1 MQRWLEKCHRKN
13 SKTTGDRIATEKH
26 KPSACSS
33 FLIGM
38 VQKGRYLRKE
48 IWKPINGYEG
58 YYEISNLGN
67 VKSVK
72 RFYRLKENG
81 KEIEVKEKCIN
92 PFISSGYSRVS
103 LTKNGKS
110 KKYSVHRIVAEAFI
124 PNPNN
129 LPLVNHKDETRNNNC
144 VNNLEWC
151 THSYNINYGTTI
163 ERISKS
169 VIQSKATRKVNVYKD
184 NLFIGCFGSV
194 REAITKLNIS
204 GSNIYKC
211 LIGKQNTACGYSW
224 RYCDD

>member
-1 MQRWLEKCHRKN
+1 M
-13 SKTTGDRIATEKH
+13 
-26 KPSACSS
+26 SAPV
-33 FLIGM
+33 FLIGV
-38 VQKGRYLRKE
+38 VQKGRCLRKE
-48 IWKPINGYEG
+48 IWKQIKGYEG
-58 YYEISNLGN
+58 YYEVSNLGN

-81 KEIEVKEKCIN
+81 KKVEVKEKYIN

-110 KKYSVHRIVAEAFI
+110 KKYSVHRLVAEAFI

-151 THSYNINYGTTI
+151 THRYNINYGTTI

-169 VIQSKATRKVNVYKD
+169 VIQSKTTRKVNVYKD
-184 NLFIGCFGSV
+184 NLLIGCFDSV

-204 GSNIYKC
+204 GSNVYKC